1 MIGKQIRIERIVNRD
16 TRRTVV
22 VPMDHGT
29 TIGPIPGLENMRDT
43 VGKVVSGGAN
53 AILMHK
59 GMVTAGHRGG
69 GRDIGLIIH
78 LSAGTTLSPD
88 PNTKVPVCTVEEA
101 IKFGADAVSI
111 HVNVGAETDA
121 DMLQDFGET
130 SNDCM
135 IWGMPLLA
143 MVYTRGPKIDN
154 EYDVKY
160 VKHAARLGAELGADI
175 VKVNYTGSPQSF
187 AEVIAGCPVPV
198 VIAGGEKVE
207 TDEELLQMVASSLEA
222 GGAGASIGRNAFQH
236 ADPEGMVR
244 AISMIVHEGAT
255 VKDSKRFLDSRRG
268 VEGR

>member
-1 MIGKQIRIERIVNRD
+1 MIGKQIRIERIINRS
-16 TRRTVV
+16 TGRIVV

-29 TIGPIPGLENMRDT
+29 TIGPIPGLEDMRET
-43 VGKVVSGGAN
+43 VTKVVNGGAN

-59 GMVTAGHRGG
+59 GMVQAGHRGG
-69 GRDIGLIIH
+69 GRDVGLVVH
-78 LSAGTTLSPD
+78 LSAGTSLSPD
-88 PNTKVPVCTVEEA
+88 PNAKVPVCTVEEA
-101 IKFGADAVSI
+101 IKLGADAVSI

-121 DMLQDFGET
+121 DMLRDFGDV
-130 SNDCM
+130 SRSCM

-143 MVYTRGPKIDN
+143 MVYTRGPKIES

-175 VKVNYTGSPQSF
+175 VKVNYTGSPESF
-187 AEVIAGCPVPV
+187 RQVIAGCPVPV

-207 TDEELLQMVASSLEA
+207 TDEELLRMIAGSLEA

-244 AISMIVHEGAT
+244 AITMVVHEGAS
-255 VKDSKRFLDSRRG
+255 VAESAKFLESRR
-268 VEGR
+268 

>member
-1 MIGKQIRIERIVNRD
+1 MIGKQIRIERIINRS
-16 TRRTVV
+16 TGRIVV

-29 TIGPIPGLENMRDT
+29 TIGPIPGLEDMRET
-43 VGKVVSGGAN
+43 VTKVVNGGAN

-59 GMVTAGHRGG
+59 GMVQAGHRGG
-69 GRDIGLIIH
+69 GRDVGLVVH
-78 LSAGTTLSPD
+78 LSAGTSLSPD
-88 PNTKVPVCTVEEA
+88 PNAKVPVCTVEEA
-101 IKFGADAVSI
+101 IKLGADAVSI

-121 DMLQDFGET
+121 DMLRDFGDV
-130 SNDCM
+130 SRSCM

-143 MVYTRGPKIDN
+143 MVYTRGPKIES

-175 VKVNYTGSPQSF
+175 VKVNYTGSPESF
-187 AEVIAGCPVPV
+187 RQVIAGCPVPV

-207 TDEELLQMVASSLEA
+207 TDEELLRMIAGSLEA

-244 AISMIVHEGAT
+244 AITMVVHEGAS
-255 VKDSKRFLDSRRG
+255 VEESAKFLESRR
-268 VEGR
+268 